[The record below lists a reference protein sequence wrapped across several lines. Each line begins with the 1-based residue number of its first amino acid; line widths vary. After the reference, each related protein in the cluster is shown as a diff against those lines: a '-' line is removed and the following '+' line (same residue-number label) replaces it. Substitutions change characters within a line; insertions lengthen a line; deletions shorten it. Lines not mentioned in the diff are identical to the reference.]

1 MNTRSPQVTD
11 LGVYR
16 IDHEDRNPTFLVAL
30 KNDDE
35 GDYSF
40 ALAPAVAIPGAR
52 FTYNDSEILV
62 FLSTDPKD
70 RIYTTYDDSEGLYD
84 QRPASDLINTAFLA
98 ITPDELLRDT
108 ALPQKSFAEKDA
120 SSWRID

>member
-1 MNTRSPQVTD
+1 MNTGSPQLTDLAD

-30 KNDDE
+30 KNDDK

-40 ALAPAVAIPGAR
+40 ALAPAVAIPGAG
-52 FTYNDSEILV
+52 FTYNDSEILI

-84 QRPASDLINTAFLA
+84 QRPASDLINTGFLA
-98 ITPDELLRDT
+98 ITPDGLLNDT
-108 ALPQKSFAEKDA
+108 P
-120 SSWRID
+120 

>member
-1 MNTRSPQVTD
+1 MNTGSPQLTDLAD

-30 KNDDE
+30 KNDDK

-40 ALAPAVAIPGAR
+40 ALAPAVAIPGAG
-52 FTYNDSEILV
+52 FTYNDSEILI

-70 RIYTTYDDSEGLYD
+70 RIYTTYDDSEGLYG
-84 QRPASDLINTAFLA
+84 QRPASDLINTGFLA
-98 ITPDELLRDT
+98 ITPDGLLNDT
-108 ALPQKSFAEKDA
+108 P
-120 SSWRID
+120 